1 MLLVSALL
9 FTLGT
14 AECAPVA
21 KSFPAFFVGRAIQAV
36 GGRGVI
42 TLGQV
47 IFAGIVPPRQRPK
60 YYSLVLAAWA
70 LRSVLGLLLV
80 PVSVRLKLAAD
91 TPLLSKLGSVNW
103 IGGFLFIG
111 GLTTFLISISWA
123 GVQFEWKSV
132 KTVAPLVAGI
142 VHIALAIL

>member
-1 MLLVSALL
+1 WAGTSYLLSCAVCQPFIAALSDVFGHREMLLVSALL

-70 LRSVLGLLLV
+70 LRSVLGPLV
-80 PVSVRLKLAAD
+80 GGPLA
-91 TPLLSKLGSVNW
+91 
-103 IGGFLFIG
+103 
-111 GLTTFLISISWA
+111 
-123 GVQFEWKSV
+123 E
-132 KTVAPLVAGI
+132 KTV
-142 VHIALAIL
+142 